1 MPTGSHWSHS
11 EIAMILAAHNA
22 HLLKISS
29 EGQIADPVLGVTGS
43 TNTAK
48 WTGDAQAL
56 MRDQTVEEVRGNMR
70 ILLRE
75 VNVELPLNLPVPPQN
90 NDLLTFITNDGEN
103 LTLEVR
109 TVDRQFWGLG
119 RARYI
124 CRYQ

>member
-1 MPTGSHWSHS
+1 
-11 EIAMILAAHNA
+11 MILAAHNA
-22 HLLKISS
+22 HLIAIST
-29 EGQIADPVLGVTGS
+29 EGQVGDPVLDIPDTQ
-43 TNTAK
+43 NTPK

-70 ILLRE
+70 ILMRE
-75 VNVELPLNLPVPPQN
+75 VDVELPLNLPVDPQP
-90 NDLLTFITNDGEN
+90 NDLLTFITNEGEN

-109 TVDRQFWGLG
+109 TSDRQFWGLG

>member
-1 MPTGSHWSHS
+1 
-11 EIAMILAAHNA
+11 MILAAHNA

>member
-1 MPTGSHWSHS
+1 
-11 EIAMILAAHNA
+11 MILAAHNA
-22 HLLKISS
+22 HLLSIT
-29 EGQIADPVLGVTGS
+29 GQATVPDPVLDIPGGP
-43 TNTAK
+43 AAPK

-75 VNVELPLNLPVPPQN
+75 VNVELPLNLPYEPQN
-90 NDLLTFITNDGEN
+90 NDLLTFHTNDGET

>member
-1 MPTGSHWSHS
+1 
-11 EIAMILAAHNA
+11 MILAAHNA
-22 HLLKISS
+22 HLTTITG
-29 EGQIADPVLGVTGS
+29 EAVVPDPVLEITGGPGA
-43 TNTAK
+43 AK

-56 MRDQTVEEVRGNMR
+56 IRDQTVEEVRGNMR
-70 ILLRE
+70 ILVRE
-75 VNVELPLNLPVPPQN
+75 LNVELPLNLPYEPRN
-90 NDLLTFITNDGEN
+90 NDLLTFITNDGEH